1 MEKGKDNRDAD
12 SVPPE
17 VRRKAERTIW
27 ILYGVMALL
36 VLLPFLFLLFR

>member
-1 MEKGKDNRDAD
+1 MKDREEDSDAD